1 MIKALIRDR
10 NKSRGVLMLGLSFG
24 NLDKFRSDPLDTFIK
39 VEGAQFGMPHDII
52 IFSGETEADIEQLLR
67 RTYEG

>member
-1 MIKALIRDR
+1 
-10 NKSRGVLMLGLSFG
+10 MLGLSFG